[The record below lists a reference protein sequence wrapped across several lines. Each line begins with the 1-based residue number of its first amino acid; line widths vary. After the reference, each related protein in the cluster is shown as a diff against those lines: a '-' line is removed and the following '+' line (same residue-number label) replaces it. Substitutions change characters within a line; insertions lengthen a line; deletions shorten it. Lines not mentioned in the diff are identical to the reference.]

1 MSDNA
6 NPADSLHDELMEG
19 SVQGTTSQRPVEL
32 RMEDGTW
39 EPGTLKTLS
48 CEGARALIEWQ
59 GITAWFWRWQGS
71 GHVDEWRFS
80 DV

>member
-1 MSDNA
+1 
-6 NPADSLHDELMEG
+6 
-19 SVQGTTSQRPVEL
+19 
-32 RMEDGTW
+32 MEDGTW